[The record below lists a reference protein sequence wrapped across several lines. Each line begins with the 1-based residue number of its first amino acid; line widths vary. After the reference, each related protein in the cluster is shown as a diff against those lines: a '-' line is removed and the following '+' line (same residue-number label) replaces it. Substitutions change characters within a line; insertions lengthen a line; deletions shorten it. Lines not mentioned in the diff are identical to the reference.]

1 MSDKLFM
8 FFQHTLPKR
17 ILTEFLGKLAN
28 VKGGKLTSSFIKYF
42 IKKYGVDM
50 NEAVHND
57 PYFYKT
63 FNEFFT
69 REIKKESRPFAKT
82 DLVSPVD
89 GAISQLGKI
98 NNDQIFQAKGKSFT
112 TAALLG
118 GDAFLANQFENGI
131 FATLYLSPKD
141 YHRIHMPCDGFL
153 KKMVYVPGDLYSV
166 NPLTARSVDQ
176 LFARNERVV
185 CLFEGESGPFVL
197 VLVGATVVGS
207 MRTSWHGVINSP
219 RLDGVTQWT
228 YDGSLKLEKGQEM
241 GQFLLGST
249 VVMLFPESTYD
260 FVPEWQPE
268 RSIRLGEAM
277 AHRKEVR
284 QIANSQA

>member
-1 MSDKLFM
+1 MSDKFFM
-8 FFQHTLPKR
+8 FCQRTMPKR
-17 ILTEFLGKLAN
+17 MLTEFLGKLAN
-28 VKGGKLTSSFIKYF
+28 IKGGRFTTSFIRYF
-42 IKKYGVDM
+42 IRRYGVNMD
-50 NEAVHND
+50 EAVHSD
-57 PYFYKT
+57 PGFYKT

-69 REIKKESRPFAKT
+69 REIKKEVRPFAKS
-82 DLVSPVD
+82 DLISPVD

-98 NNDQIFQAKGKSFT
+98 NIDQLFQAKGKSFT
-112 TAALLG
+112 TEALLG
-118 GDAFLANQFENGI
+118 GDSVLANQFENGV

-141 YHRIHMPCDGFL
+141 YHRIHMPCAGSL

-166 NPLTARSVDQ
+166 NPLTARSIDQ

-185 CLFEGESGPFVL
+185 CLFEGELGPFIL

-207 MRTSWHGVINSP
+207 MRTSWHGVVNSP
-219 RLDGVTQWT
+219 RPHEVVHWN
-228 YDGSLKLEKGQEM
+228 YDGTLKLEQGQEM

-249 VVMLFPESTYD
+249 VVMLFPESSYG

-277 AHRKEVR
+277 AHRLVSR
-284 QIANSQA
+284 

>member
-17 ILTEFLGKLAN
+17 VLTEFLGKLAN
-28 VKGGKLTSSFIKYF
+28 IKGGKLTSSFIKYF
-42 IKKYGVDM
+42 IKKYGVNM
-50 NEAVHND
+50 NEAVHSD
-57 PYFYKT
+57 PYFY
-63 FNEFFT
+63 
-69 REIKKESRPFAKT
+69 
-82 DLVSPVD
+82 
-89 GAISQLGKI
+89 KI

-176 LFARNERVV
+176 LYARNERVV